1 LVRHRWPEAAGIA
14 WVTCIPSRRHPDLV
28 PDFARRLAAA
38 LRVPFRAVIEKS
50 RETEPQK
57 HMENRFH
64 QCHNLDG
71 AFVMQDGA
79 DVDGPVLLVDD
90 VVDSAWT
97 LTLAAALLKQ
107 AGAGAVFPFALATTA
122 AK

>member
-1 LVRHRWPEAAGIA
+1 
-14 WVTCIPSRRHPDLV
+14 
-28 PDFARRLAAA
+28 
-38 LRVPFRAVIEKS
+38 
-50 RETEPQK
+50 
-57 HMENRFH
+57 
-64 QCHNLDG
+64 
-71 AFVMQDGA
+71 
-79 DVDGPVLLVDD
+79 

>member
-1 LVRHRWPEAAGIA
+1 
-14 WVTCIPSRRHPDLV
+14 
-28 PDFARRLAAA
+28 
-38 LRVPFRAVIEKS
+38 VIEKS
-50 RETEPQK
+50 EQTAEAHGEPLPSVQP
-57 HMENRFH
+57 
-64 QCHNLDG
+64 G
-71 AFVMQDGA
+71 AFVIPDGA

>member
-1 LVRHRWPEAAGIA
+1 M
-14 WVTCIPSRRHPDLV
+14 
-28 PDFARRLAAA
+28 
-38 LRVPFRAVIEKS
+38 PFRAVIEKS

-71 AFVMQDGA
+71 AFVIPDGA

-107 AGAGAVFPFALATTA
+107 AGADAVFPFALATTA

>member
-1 LVRHRWPEAAGIA
+1 MA
-14 WVTCIPSRRHPDLV
+14 CIPSRRHPELV
-28 PDFARRLAAA
+28 PDFARRLADA
-38 LRVPFRAVIEKS
+38 LGIPFRDAVQKT

-57 HMENRFH
+57 QMENRFH

-71 AFVMQDGA
+71 AFAV
-79 DVDGPVLLVDD
+79 DVNLCYSDPVLLVDD

-97 LTLAAALLKQ
+97 LTLTAALLRQ
-107 AGAGAVFPFALATTA
+107 AGVQAVLPFALATTA